1 MLILL
6 PPSEGKTPP
15 ETGKP
20 LEFNDLLFPEM
31 SGERRT
37 VLQELQVTSS
47 LPNAHE
53 KLNVGK
59 SLQHEVAANQQILD
73 APTAPGFQ
81 VYTGVLFD
89 ALDYATLDHVDDD
102 VTLVFSALF
111 GVTRLSDAIPAYR
124 FPATAKLPGFGP
136 MGTWWRERLTDQLA
150 GFASGPVIDCR
161 STTYRPFW
169 KSPPSFTVTIDVFQR
184 VNGELKVVSH
194 WAKQAR
200 GYVARRLLQ
209 EHARS
214 PISSLDQVTE
224 AVSGLYEV
232 ELVPPTNRKA
242 ASLRVMLN

>member
-20 LEFNDLLFPEM
+20 LDFNSLLFPGL

-37 VLQELQVTSS
+37 VLQELQVISS
-47 LPNAHE
+47 LPNAYE

-59 SLQHEVAANQQILD
+59 SLKHEVAANQHILS
-73 APTAPGFQ
+73 APTAPAWQ

-89 ALDYATLDHVDDD
+89 ALDYAALENVDDD
-102 VTLVFSALF
+102 MTLVFSALF

-136 MGTWWRERLTDQLA
+136 MGAWWRERLTDQMAGLA
-150 GFASGPVIDCR
+150 TGPFIDCR
-161 STTYRPFW
+161 STTYRSFW
-169 KSPPSFTVTIDVFQR
+169 KSPPLQTVTIDVFQR

-242 ASLRVMLN
+242 ASLRVLLN